1 LRRIGRFQKE
11 ALDHLS
17 LRLCGAQLV
26 LQATIC
32 DCLTFD
38 PLAFEEQAR
47 LILIA
52 HQVVVRINPAAIP
65 AERDDLGVLA
75 DSTPG
80 LAEHPADEGGNRW
93 GDLHSINPVLVVRP
107 KS

>member
-1 LRRIGRFQKE
+1 MEIRGRLPALDE
-11 ALDHLS
+11 AL
-17 LRLCGAQLV
+17 GMPKITYAEP
-26 LQATIC
+26 A
-32 DCLTFD
+32 
-38 PLAFEEQAR
+38 PAPEQAR

-52 HQVVVRINPAAIP
+52 HQVVVRIDPAAIP